1 MCFDESSNE
10 RGRRLYTAESCA
22 CPSALHR
29 FDRFC
34 CMHCYHILAASWM
47 HFFILPVHTRCARA
61 FARSTK
67 TSNAKKYYL
76 WFWKVY
82 APSKRNCY
90 NKTKLWVRLC
100 AWRMRY
106 GCDHRMYVDW
116 SFVPIEYAEM
126 RIYTFAKF
134 TRTQHTHTH
143 TFAPIYNDWAN
154 ATFMGLAINRDS
166 QAKCILWNLALIYWY
181 HSRSKNE
188 HWATSERHRKKK
200 TKTHSKDE
208 VQFTIFPPS
217 RPCAMCR
224 LCLLGVR
231 AVIYLSIIGVKN
243 RQHGKIIK
251 KNVSVDSQRQRIMH
265 IIYIHA
271 NCSICFICIGHERH
285 RPDKSTLVRCV

>member
-1 MCFDESSNE
+1 MLLLLLYSLSAFCIRAHELRIACIRPARQANNIERKKNMHMMCFDESSNE

-29 FDRFC
+29 FDCFC

-143 TFAPIYNDWAN
+143 
-154 ATFMGLAINRDS
+154 
-166 QAKCILWNLALIYWY
+166 
-181 HSRSKNE
+181 
-188 HWATSERHRKKK
+188 
-200 TKTHSKDE
+200 
-208 VQFTIFPPS
+208 
-217 RPCAMCR
+217 
-224 LCLLGVR
+224 
-231 AVIYLSIIGVKN
+231 
-243 RQHGKIIK
+243 
-251 KNVSVDSQRQRIMH
+251 
-265 IIYIHA
+265 
-271 NCSICFICIGHERH
+271 ICTDI
-285 RPDKSTLVRCV
+285 

>member
-1 MCFDESSNE
+1 MRAATKEEEDYTQQNPVRVRLLCTDSIASAVCIATTSWLLAECTSS
-10 RGRRLYTAESCA
+10 
-22 CPSALHR
+22 
-29 FDRFC
+29 FC
-34 CMHCYHILAASWM
+34 QCTHD
-47 HFFILPVHTRCARA
+47 ARA
-61 FARSTK
+61 HSRVPPKHQTRKNIIYDFEKYMHQAKEIVIIKRSYECVCVRGECVMDVTIECMSIGVLCQ
-67 TSNAKKYYL
+67 SNMQ
-76 WFWKVY
+76 
-82 APSKRNCY
+82 RC
-90 NKTKLWVRLC
+90 
-100 AWRMRY
+100 
-106 GCDHRMYVDW
+106 G
-116 SFVPIEYAEM
+116 
-126 RIYTFAKF
+126 YTHLQSSLA
-134 TRTQHTHTH
+134 HNTHTH

-243 RQHGKIIK
+243 RQHGKILK